1 MPADSRDM
9 VLVPDPMSHATG
21 WAVKWLDGAWRI
33 GMRGNLD
40 VWHDAVVTV
49 HTHTTND
56 EAKKVADWI
65 AAAYNAALSAPPA
78 RGEGDAGHDGIFSP
92 FNACCYRETCRAMA
106 RAHPTPATPAGEELR
121 EKVVWIVHGTSG
133 EWSDRTE
140 WCIEAHT
147 DETRAKDR
155 VAELT
160 ALARELAAAYPEVS
174 EEAWESENYEEHPSY
189 IANREWQRRCDE
201 AGVGSDPEET
211 RFFVS
216 KVPLAALQPQA
227 EGE

>member
-1 MPADSRDM
+1 M
-9 VLVPDPMSHATG
+9 
-21 WAVKWLDGAWRI
+21 
-33 GMRGNLD
+33 
-40 VWHDAVVTV
+40 
-49 HTHTTND
+49 
-56 EAKKVADWI
+56 
-65 AAAYNAALSAPPA
+65 
-78 RGEGDAGHDGIFSP
+78 
-92 FNACCYRETCRAMA
+92 
-106 RAHPTPATPAGEELR
+106 R

-189 IANREWQRRCDE
+189 IANREWQRRCDA